1 MLYPSFHALFTAV
14 LGWLG
19 AVFVYLLLEQ
29 VINRMLAADLAA
41 GQSICFLMP
50 LHFLAAATKREQAQD
65 RQFAALTI
73 GVGPQARAERI
84 TRHPG
89 GRDDPEQERQIAIDA
104 PHGLDLGGRGL
115 EGTSKNSH
123 GGPTGMPCRAIF
135 ER

>member
-65 RQFAALTI
+65 RRLAALAI
-73 GVGPQARAERI
+73 GVGPQARAERQGI

-89 GRDDPEQERQIAIDA
+89 GRDDPEQERQIAIDGR
-104 PHGLDLGGRGL
+104 HGLDLGGRVL
-115 EGTSKNSH
+115 TRCPASVSAEASPATS
-123 GGPTGMPCRAIF
+123 
-135 ER
+135 